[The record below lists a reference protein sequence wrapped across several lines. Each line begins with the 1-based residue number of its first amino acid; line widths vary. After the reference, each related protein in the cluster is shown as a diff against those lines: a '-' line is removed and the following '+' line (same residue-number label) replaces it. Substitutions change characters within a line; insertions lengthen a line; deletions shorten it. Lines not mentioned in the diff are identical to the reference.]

1 MKEGFDEDSAEESF
15 EKLDGPATRV
25 ERSDKPYRVASR
37 KHRGGVASASSS
49 VEFEYGFPEVPLRL
63 PHIDDL
69 GESDQEEPEIDA
81 KQEIEIEYAEDAA
94 DSRVSLEQVLE
105 LQDPESFLLPLAP
118 VFFLPVPWKE
128 ATESAFDNKFDELY
142 ARFQKAF
149 KKGNNWREVVEE
161 AVSMVRR
168 DPCHESG
175 YFLFLLGAQLE
186 KSGNLHTA
194 DVCLATAIEL
204 LENGASYGAA
214 CHQAGRVAGR
224 RGELKRALEYF
235 ERSAELAGESEL
247 AVLKI
252 DAAEC
257 HLGMGRPEEALL
269 GFEEVF
275 DYLAENVPKVQALAV
290 QAKMAQIHLLIG
302 DPETSLA
309 LAEDTRE
316 ALSPKNVGTYRVLG
330 RILLS
335 RAYARLGR
343 HELALELAEKAWEGA
358 EPWSAKRKDGRR
370 IAICNLVDI
379 YGVLGEFEKAQDL
392 IWETGLTGYGLA
404 EAEVLLRA
412 GHIACA
418 LDDLQK
424 ARRYMRLGKSFLT
437 RFRSPALW
445 RSCFLE
451 LEAEIELRQGEYR
464 KANEASVRALE
475 VFEREATGPVDRSR
489 HIVRWAKVSAGLG
502 DMKKARDLMEQAY
515 SLRDLH
521 LGAEH
526 PHTSSVEGV
535 NAVLS
540 R

>member
-1 MKEGFDEDSAEESF
+1 M
-15 EKLDGPATRV
+15 
-25 ERSDKPYRVASR
+25 PYRTAARARTGAFAPS
-37 KHRGGVASASSS
+37 SAS
-49 VEFEYGFPEVPLRL
+49 VEGEYDFPEVPLRL

-69 GESDQEEPEIDA
+69 AESEEAEPQLVARQD
-81 KQEIEIEYAEDAA
+81 IEIEYAGEIENYEEVAE
-94 DSRVSLEQVLE
+94 VSVEQVLKVT
-105 LQDPESFLLPLAP
+105 DPESYLMPLAP

-128 ATESAFDNKFDELY
+128 ATEAAFDTRFEELY
-142 ARFQKAF
+142 TRFQQAY
-149 KKGNNWREVVEE
+149 KKGVGWREIVEE
-161 AVSMVRR
+161 AVSAVRCQ
-168 DPCHESG
+168 PSHESG

-194 DVCLATAIEL
+194 DVCLATAIEFL
-204 LENGASYGAA
+204 DVGEPLGAA
-214 CHQAGRVAGR
+214 CHLAGRVAGR
-224 RGELKRALEYF
+224 RGELKRALEYL
-235 ERSAELAGESEL
+235 ERAAELAGEAEL

-275 DYLAENVPKVQALAV
+275 GYLAENAPKVQALAI

-302 DPETSLA
+302 DPDTSLA
-309 LAEDTRE
+309 LAEKTRE

-358 EPWSAKRKDGRR
+358 EPWSAKRKEGRR

-379 YGVLGEFEKAQDL
+379 YCVMGHFEKAREM
-392 IWETGLTGYGLA
+392 IANTGLTGYGLA
-404 EAEVLLRA
+404 EAELLLRA
-412 GHIACA
+412 GHIDCA
-418 LDDLQK
+418 LGNHAN
-424 ARRYMRLGKSFLT
+424 ARRYMQLGRSFLT

-445 RSCFLE
+445 RSCFHE
-451 LEAEIELRQGEYR
+451 LEAELFLAEADYK
-464 KANEASVRALE
+464 KADAASSKALE

-489 HIVRWAKVSAGLG
+489 HIVRWAKIAAALG
-502 DMKKARDLMEQAY
+502 DFRRARQLVEQAH

-521 LGAEH
+521 LGPEH
-526 PHTSSVEGV
+526 PHTSSVEGLT
-535 NAVLS
+535 AVLS
-540 R
+540 GG